1 MTPSIHSMSRRA
13 FVHHAALLAA
23 GVGTLPDL
31 TNALRSAT
39 CAHRQGR
46 QLDPALVRRLAASLK
61 GRVISPRDTDYPG
74 ARLVF
79 NRAFDK
85 HPALIVRCA
94 SLDDVPRALEFARTN
109 ELPLAVRSGG
119 HNRAGLSVCDD
130 GLVLDMG
137 SLSRVDVNARQ
148 RVARAQGGALTI
160 HLDAATRNAG
170 LATTAAGCPTV
181 GLAGL
186 TLGGGLGFLMSK
198 FGTACDNLLSADVV
212 AADGRLLT
220 VSHDENPDL
229 FWAIR
234 GGGGNFGIAAALT
247 YRLYPLT
254 DVIGGVLGY
263 APGRTEMLL
272 HAFARFC
279 ETAPD
284 EMNVVGVLSRSEAG
298 TQFQMI
304 VCHAGDAKRGNEL
317 LASWRALRPVHDSVR
332 TAPYAE
338 IQGTVN
344 PAAPAAH
351 FQTNLFLPR
360 FGDAAI
366 SAIAQAIDHA
376 PLNARAFMVPYY
388 GAMTRV
394 GVTDTAFPL
403 REAGFE
409 MDLMARWTSPGERS
423 GGEAWVRALR
433 QSLKPYAH
441 GAYVN
446 QLGETSEEL
455 VRQAY
460 GVNYAR
466 LATLKRKY
474 DPGNL
479 FRSNQNVKPG

>member
-1 MTPSIHSMSRRA
+1 MHSISRRT
-13 FVHHAALLAA
+13 FVQHAALVAA
-23 GVGTLPDL
+23 GVRTLPGH
-31 TNALRSAT
+31 TTTMRSVT
-39 CAHRQGR
+39 SAHLQGR
-46 QLDPALVRRLAASLK
+46 QLDPALVRRFAASLE
-61 GRVISPRDTDYPG
+61 GRVISPHDTGYDG

-94 SLDDVPRALEFARTN
+94 SIDDIPRALEFARTHQ
-109 ELPLAVRSGG
+109 LPLAVRSGG

-137 SLSRVDVNARQ
+137 SLSRVDVDAR
-148 RVARAQGGALTI
+148 RHVARAQGGALTV
-160 HLDAATRNAG
+160 HLDAATRQAG
-170 LATTAAGCPTV
+170 LVTTAAGCSTV

-198 FGTACDNLLSADVV
+198 FGIACDNLLSADLVTS
-212 AADGRLLT
+212 DGRLLT

-234 GGGGNFGIAAALT
+234 GGGGNFGIATSLT

-254 DVIGGVLGY
+254 DVLGGVLGY
-263 APGRTEMLL
+263 APGRIATLL
-272 HAFARFC
+272 HTFARFC
-279 ETAPD
+279 ASAPD
-284 EMNVVGVLSRSEAG
+284 EMNVVGILSRSAAG
-298 TQFQMI
+298 TQFQML

-317 LASWRALRPVHDSVR
+317 LSPWRALGPITDSVR
-332 TAPYAE
+332 MAPYAE

-351 FQTNLFLPR
+351 FQSNVFLPR
-360 FGDAAI
+360 LGDAAI
-366 SAIAQAIDHA
+366 GAVTEAFDHA
-376 PLNARAFMVPYY
+376 PPGARAFMVPYY

-394 GVTDTAFPL
+394 GATHTAFPL
-403 REAGFE
+403 REVGFE
-409 MDLMARWTSPGERS
+409 MDLMARWANAAERPR
-423 GGEAWVRALR
+423 GEAWVHALRRALN
-433 QSLKPYAH
+433 PYAH

-446 QLGETSEEL
+446 QLGETSDEL
-455 VRQAY
+455 VRQSY

-466 LATLKRKY
+466 LAKLKLKY